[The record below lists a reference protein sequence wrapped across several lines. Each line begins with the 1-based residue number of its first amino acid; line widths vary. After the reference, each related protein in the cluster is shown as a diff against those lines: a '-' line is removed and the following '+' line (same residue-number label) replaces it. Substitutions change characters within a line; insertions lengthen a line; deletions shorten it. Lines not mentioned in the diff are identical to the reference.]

1 MKPTLQLKFDHNLDF
16 QLEAI
21 QAVVDLFQGLR
32 RFDSAFALGDGVV
45 PNLPAEEI
53 LSESWLLDNL
63 LAVQKN
69 NKIQPNSLLDVE
81 EGLVL
86 EGAGTESWRYP
97 SFTVEMETGTG
108 KTYVY
113 LRMIYEL
120 RKYYGFRK
128 FIIVVPSIAI
138 YEGVIKSFQIMEN
151 HFRSLYGNER
161 ANLIQYDGSKLSTL
175 RSFAASSFIE
185 IMVMTLQSFNTAKG
199 RNSNTIY
206 RSSEQLPGERK
217 PYQYIQETRPIL
229 ILDEPQNMGSE
240 LSKEALRSL
249 HPLFALRYSAT
260 HKEVFNLVSR
270 LTPFDAYQRGLVKR
284 IQVDGVFEQHN
295 LDGKTVILRAVETS
309 PLRAIVQTL
318 AIVKGQ
324 AQSTLVTLRQS
335 DNLYTKT
342 RHPDHQHGFI
352 VSEIT
357 KRRNEAY
364 VEFDGAGR
372 ISDDDVFSSSKR
384 TIFRIQIERTIE
396 RHMRVQRDLKE
407 KGIKVLSLF
416 FIDRVAN
423 YVNPDGLIKT
433 LFDEAYE
440 SIKQRY
446 PNFQQ
451 WEAPE
456 VRKGYFAR
464 SKPAKGQTEGA
475 ALDTEARNQT
485 ERNAEKE
492 AFQLIMREKERL
504 LSFEEPVSFIFA
516 HSALKEGWDN
526 PNVFQI
532 CTLNQTVSEMKKRQ
546 EIGRGLRLPVDQ
558 NGERIFDETINILT
572 VVANESYENYASTLQ
587 NEYREAGYD
596 NVPPKAT
603 RADAS
608 RVSRNPQVYENP
620 HFRDFWQKLSQKSKY
635 KIHVYSSL
643 LIDECLERFNKNENK
658 NRLNPQVVIEVG
670 NFVITRFEFTLNA
683 VRNEVAQLRLVK
695 TSTETDFF
703 REENLSTYKRGD
715 DLVEK
720 HNDKRLRGYRLVEIH
735 EEGDY
740 SYVIFEND
748 VKLMKGETSTFET
761 ETGQKTTRRAEE
773 VSTSNQPIFNLIDR
787 AAKET
792 GLTRQTINQVF
803 KGVRDDY
810 KELFLK
816 NPEGFGNL
824 FISTLKESL
833 ADHIVQHLEFTFDHG
848 AFEEFELET
857 LFPQEKDF
865 PQKELESAGK
875 ACIYDHVQVD
885 SEVERNF
892 VRNFL
897 SGNDPK
903 VIGYFKFP
911 PAYKVDLPR
920 MIGNYN
926 PDWGILRRN
935 DQNNVVLQLVRE
947 TKGQEDTSALRFSNE
962 ARKISA
968 AQKHFREIGLDY
980 RVVTDHSLD
989 WYELESAKGLRE
1001 KRLPFGEEEG

>member
-1 MKPTLQLKFDHNLDF
+1 MKTSLQLKFDHNLDF
-16 QLEAI
+16 QQEAI
-21 QAVVDLFQGLR
+21 QSVVALYQGLG
-32 RFDSAFALGDGVV
+32 RFDSGFQLGDGVV
-45 PNLPAEEI
+45 PNLPPQEVMAEE
-53 LSESWLLDNL
+53 WLLNNL
-63 LAVQKN
+63 LAIQKKN
-69 NKIQPNSLLDVE
+69 NIQPNALLDVD

-86 EGAGTESWRYP
+86 EGAGFESWRYP

-113 LRMIYEL
+113 LRTIYEL
-120 RKYYGFRK
+120 RKNYGFRK

-138 YEGVIKSFQIMEN
+138 YEGVIKSFQIMES

-161 ANLIQYDGSKLSTL
+161 ANLIQYDSSKLSTL

-185 IMVMTLQSFNTAKG
+185 ILVMTMQSFNTARG
-199 RNSNTIY
+199 RNSNVIY
-206 RSSEQLPGERK
+206 RPSEQLPGERK
-217 PYQYIQETRPIL
+217 PYQFIQETRPIL

-240 LSKEALRSL
+240 LSKEALRTL

-295 LDGKTVILRAVETS
+295 LDGKTVILRSVETS

-318 AIVKGQ
+318 AIVNGQ
-324 AQSTLVTLRQS
+324 AQSVLLELRQG
-335 DNLYTKT
+335 DNLFTKT
-342 RHPDHQHGFI
+342 KHPDHRHGFI
-352 VSEIT
+352 VTEIT
-357 KRRNEAY
+357 TRRNGTY
-364 VEFDGAGR
+364 IEFDGAGR
-372 ISDDDVFSSSKR
+372 ISDDDIFSSSKR
-384 TIFRIQIERTIE
+384 TIFKTQIERTIE
-396 RHMRVQRDLKE
+396 RHMRVQSDLKE
-407 KGIKVLSLF
+407 KGIKVLSLI

-423 YVNPDGLIKT
+423 YVNPDGLIKV
-433 LFDEAYE
+433 LFDEAFE
-440 SIKQRY
+440 KIKQRY
-446 PNFQQ
+446 PYFQSWDPAQ
-451 WEAPE
+451 
-456 VRKGYFAR
+456 VHKGYFAR
-464 SKPAKGQTEGA
+464 SKPAKGQTEGDA
-475 ALDTEARNQT
+475 IDTEGKNES
-485 ERNAEKE
+485 EREAEKE
-492 AFQLIMREKERL
+492 AFRLIMREKERL
-504 LSFEEPVSFIFA
+504 LTFGEPVSFIFA

-572 VVANESYENYASTLQ
+572 VVANDSYENYASTLQ
-587 NEYREAGYD
+587 NEYRDAGYD
-596 NVPPKAT
+596 TLPPKVT

-608 RVSRNPQVYENP
+608 RVSRNQSVYENP
-620 HFRDFWQKLSQKSKY
+620 DFRDFWQKLSQKSKY
-635 KIHVYSSL
+635 QIHVHSPL
-643 LIDECLERFNKNENK
+643 LVQECLVRFNKNENRNK
-658 NRLNPQVVIEVG
+658 LNPQVVIEVG
-670 NFVITRFEFTLNA
+670 KFVITRFEITLNA
-683 VRNEVAQLRLVK
+683 VKNDIAQLKLVK

-703 REENLSTYKRGD
+703 REENLSTYRDGD
-715 DLVEK
+715 DLVAK
-720 HNDKRLRGYRLVEIH
+720 HNDKRLRGYRLVEVKDD
-735 EEGDY
+735 GDY

-773 VSTSNQPIFNLIDR
+773 VTSSNQPIFNLIDR

-792 GLTRQTINQVF
+792 GLTRKTINDIF
-803 KGVRDDY
+803 KGVREDY

-833 ADHIVQHLEFTFDHG
+833 ADHIVRHLEFTFDHG
-848 AFEEFELET
+848 AFEEFELGT

-865 PQKELESAGK
+865 PQKELEKAGQ
-875 ACIYDHVQVD
+875 AGIYNMVQVD
-885 SEVERNF
+885 SDVERHF

-897 SGNDPK
+897 ADDPR

-911 PAYKVDLPR
+911 PSYRVDLPR

-926 PDWGILRRN
+926 PDWGILYKDEHN
-935 DQNNVVLQLVRE
+935 HITLKLVRE
-947 TKGQEDTSALRFSNE
+947 TKGQEDTSRLRFSNE
-962 ARKISA
+962 ARKINA

-989 WYELESAKGLRE
+989 WYEVESAKRIRE
-1001 KRLPFGEEEG
+1001 PRLPYGEEEG